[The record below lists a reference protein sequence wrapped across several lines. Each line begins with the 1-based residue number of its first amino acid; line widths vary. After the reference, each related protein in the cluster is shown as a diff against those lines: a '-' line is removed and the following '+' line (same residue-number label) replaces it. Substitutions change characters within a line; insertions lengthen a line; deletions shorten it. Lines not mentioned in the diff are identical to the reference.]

1 MKGIFAIAAL
11 AALGVSPVYAAC
23 TSPGNAPDIPDGNT
37 ATADDILKAQQNV
50 VSFQTNTTTFLA
62 CIKKEHD
69 DAIAAAGS
77 GISSSQADKID
88 HDESTQHNAAV
99 HQLNDV
105 VTKFNQSVAAFKAKQ
120 ANGSKKS
127 DDKDKPDQKN

>member
-23 TSPGNAPDIPDGNT
+23 TSPGNPPNVPDGTT
-37 ATADDILKAQQNV
+37 AKPDDIMKAQQDV
-50 VSFQTNTTTFLA
+50 VSYQNSTNTFLA

-69 DAIAAAGS
+69 DAIAAAGP
-77 GISSSQADKID
+77 GISSTQADKID
-88 HDESTQHNAAV
+88 HAEADQHNAAV

-105 VTKFNQSVAAFKAKQ
+105 VNRFNQSVAAYKAKN
-120 ANGSKKS
+120 APKKS
-127 DDKDKPDQKN
+127 DDTDKSKSGG

>member
-23 TSPGNAPDIPDGNT
+23 TSPGDPPNVPDGNT
-37 ATADDILKAQQNV
+37 ATAQDILKTQQDV
-50 VSFQTNTTTFLA
+50 VTFQTSTTNFLA

-69 DAIAAAGS
+69 DALAAAGP
-77 GISSSQADKID
+77 GISSTQADKID
-88 HDESTQHNAAV
+88 DAESKQHNAAV

-105 VTKFNQSVAAFKAKQ
+105 VTRFNQAVTAFKAKQ
-120 ANGSKKS
+120 AAGNKKPAKS
-127 DDKDKPDQKN
+127 S